1 MLDAL
6 TDILERVRLRGTV
19 FSVAELDAPWA
30 VESGVLATGIFHA
43 VVRGACWLR
52 TDGDDPLHLG
62 SGDLVLVPF
71 GDNHVMADRP
81 HRKPGSVGFSG
92 TADDR
97 GLGLLT
103 VAGDGPRTTLLCG
116 TVEFEAGPMY
126 PGLSTLPRVITV
138 PREAGRGWV
147 QRCIEQMHEEVTGA
161 APGSDTVVARLT
173 EVLIVHGLR
182 YYIAHLTPGDGGLMR
197 ALSDP
202 VIGAALSHIHSDPAR
217 PWTLAAL
224 AGEVGLSR
232 SSFFARFRRL
242 VGETPGE
249 YITRW
254 RMVVAARILREEE
267 ATVASTARLVG
278 YATEAA
284 FSNAFLR
291 TVGIRPGAY
300 RKTMG

>member
-1 MLDAL
+1 MFDAL
-6 TDILERVRLRGTV
+6 TDILERVRLSGSV

-30 VESGVLATGIFHA
+30 VESGVIGTGIFHA

-52 TDGDDPLHLG
+52 TDGGEPVHLA
-62 SGDLVLVPF
+62 SGDLVLLPF

-81 HRKPGSVGFSG
+81 HRKPGSVGFTG

-97 GLGLLT
+97 GLGLLK

-116 TVEFEAGPMY
+116 TVEFEAGPLH
-126 PGLSTLPRVITV
+126 PGLSTLPGVITV

-147 QRCIEQMHEEVTGA
+147 QRCIEQMHEELTDA
-161 APGSDTVVARLT
+161 APGSDAVVNRLS
-173 EVLIVHGLR
+173 EVLIIHGLR
-182 YYIAHLTPGDGGLMR
+182 HHIGHLSGGEAGLMR
-197 ALSDP
+197 ALADP
-202 VIGAALSHIHSDPAR
+202 VIGAALSRVHADPAR
-217 PWTLAAL
+217 AWTVSSL

-232 SSFFARFRRL
+232 SSFIARFRRL
-242 VGETPGE
+242 VGETPGQ

-254 RMVVAARILREEE
+254 RMYVAARILREEE

-291 TVGIRPGAY
+291 TVGTRPGAY
-300 RKTMG
+300 RKAHA